1 MNSPG
6 STLTTEE
13 ETTPLAGKSGP
24 AGPIVNPL
32 DCLGYGKELPSD
44 WYCGTCPL
52 AKACYEVLER
62 KNGASNGTG

>member
-1 MNSPG
+1 MQDPDS

-13 ETTPLAGKSGP
+13 TPLTGQGP

-44 WYCGTCPL
+44 WYCGSCPL
-52 AKACYEVLER
+52 AKACYEALKR
-62 KNGASNGTG
+62 KMNGGSNGNSA